1 MAIYV
6 GAATSSFAT
15 ATSVGIGTTDT
26 TARNAGVG
34 TAIGTLIYNYTTHAL
49 EVYANNGT
57 IDTWEIVG
65 SQTAPFEATGGTKS
79 TTSRTGYAVHT
90 FSGSGAFVYS
100 GGPPSGVSAEV
111 YIVGAGGACLLYT
124 SPSPRAS

>member
-49 EVYANNGT
+49 EAVSYTHLTLPT
-57 IDTWEIVG
+57 I
-65 SQTAPFEATGGTKS
+65 
-79 TTSRTGYAVHT
+79 
-90 FSGSGAFVYS
+90 
-100 GGPPSGVSAEV
+100 
-111 YIVGAGGACLLYT
+111 LLV
-124 SPSPRAS
+124 